1 MEERTGAAEAGSRS
15 STASPGGDGSAA
27 GDRHQREVE
36 AKWKGNK

>member
-1 MEERTGAAEAGSRS
+1 MEEGAGTPSVA
-15 STASPGGDGSAA
+15 ASGGDGAA